1 MKEKNTYKGI
11 LYACSKGRQK
21 EFARKTLIIDLLYDT
36 NDESAR
42 YLKFQD
48 ISKLDKCDEETDK
61 YYIYKFGYHY
71 QIPKTQIDLYISKKD
86 NRLFIKRE
94 GIGYAWENVEEA
106 LYGFVKEQIKEK
118 NLYIRTNINCEEYLI
133 K

>member
-1 MKEKNTYKGI
+1 MKDKNTYDGI
-11 LYACSKGRQK
+11 LYACAKGRQK
-21 EFARKTLIIDLLYDT
+21 EWARETLILDILYDT
-36 NDESAR
+36 NKEMAR

-48 ISKLDKCDEETDK
+48 ISKLDKCDEETDEH
-61 YYIYKFGYHY
+61 YIYKFGYQY
-71 QIPKTQIDLYISKKD
+71 QIPKTEIDLYVGKKD

-94 GIGYAWENVEEA
+94 GLGYGWENVEKA
-106 LYGFVKEQIKEK
+106 IYDFIKEQIKIK

>member
-1 MKEKNTYKGI
+1 MNEKNTYNGL
-11 LYACSKGRQK
+11 LYACAKGKQK
-21 EFARKTLIIDLLYDT
+21 EWARQTLIIDMLYNT
-36 NDESAR
+36 NEEIVR

-48 ISKLDKCDEETDK
+48 VSKLDECDEETDQ

-71 QIPKTQIDLYISKKD
+71 QIPKTEIDLYVSKKD

-94 GIGYAWENVEEA
+94 GLGYAWENVEKA
-106 LYGFVKEQIKEK
+106 LYDFIKEQIKIK
-118 NLYIRTNINCEEYLI
+118 NLYIRTNLNLEEYLI